1 MSSQRSDAGRD
12 VSSEIR
18 AGGGLAVDTP
28 PSPAGH
34 AGHGHAGHTGRA
46 GPREPDRTQSDR
58 TPPDRTPPE
67 RELTDRD
74 RTDHAE
80 PARTMDAID
89 AMLREVCDDI
99 ALGWADRV
107 PESADILPADLPETL
122 LTWLLPASGKRL
134 RPLMCH
140 WGWVAAHG
148 AVDGRGRD
156 DMVRAAAALE
166 LLHLFALVH
175 DDVMDRG
182 ASRRGRETVHV
193 SAAKAHAGS
202 GSLGDSVLFGDSV
215 AILLGDLA
223 LSEASL
229 LIAGTPRPLLDM
241 WGEML
246 RELVHGQL
254 LDITAAAARR
264 RDIEHSR
271 RVARLKSGAYTIQ
284 RPLLL
289 GALAA
294 GAGPETLGALAAYGD
309 HLGEAFALR
318 DDVLGVWGDPTATGK
333 PVGDDLLASK
343 ATVLLAEA
351 RRLLPPA
358 TSERYLGPASVITPD
373 DVPELQRLMVEV
385 GVLDEVETR
394 ITDEVARALDALD
407 GCGLH
412 PDGVR
417 SLTELAHATAWRN
430 A

>member
-1 MSSQRSDAGRD
+1 MHRNG
-12 VSSEIR
+12 V
-18 AGGGLAVDTP
+18 AVDTP
-28 PSPAGH
+28 PPRVDHRGPRQLEQ
-34 AGHGHAGHTGRA
+34 GRDERGRDERGRA
-46 GPREPDRTQSDR
+46 EPGRPGQGGPDR
-58 TPPDRTPPE
+58 
-67 RELTDRD
+67 
-74 RTDHAE
+74 AE

-89 AMLREVCDDI
+89 GLLREVCDDI
-99 ALGWADRV
+99 ALGWAERV

-140 WGWVAAHG
+140 WGWVTAHG
-148 AVDGRGRD
+148 AVDGAGHD

-193 SAAKAHAGS
+193 AAAKAHAGS
-202 GSLGDSVLFGDSV
+202 GALGDSVLFGDSV

-223 LSEASL
+223 LSEASI
-229 LIAGTPRPLLDM
+229 LISGTPRPLLDM
-241 WGEML
+241 WREML

-264 RDIEHSR
+264 RDLEHSR

-294 GAGPETLGALAAYGD
+294 GAGPETLCALAAYGD

-318 DDVLGVWGDPTATGK
+318 DDVLGVWGDPAATGK
-333 PVGDDLLASK
+333 PVGDDLLAAK

-385 GVLDEVETR
+385 GVLDEVESR

-407 GCGLH
+407 DRGLH

-417 SLTELAHATAWRN
+417 SLTELAHATAWRS